1 MRATTQ
7 QFKTVVLIKKQ
18 KIIKIVVDIVT
29 YWVYYKHIE
38 RKCTKHN
45 GEIICK

>member
-1 MRATTQ
+1 MA
-7 QFKTVVLIKKQ
+7 VLIKKL

-29 YWVYYKHIE
+29 YRVYDKHIE
-38 RKCTKHN
+38 RKCTKHK

>member
-1 MRATTQ
+1 M
-7 QFKTVVLIKKQ
+7 VVLIKKQ

-29 YWVYYKHIE
+29 YWVYDKHIE
-38 RKCTKHN
+38 RKRTKRN